1 MRNQPA
7 TARQAASRGP
17 ARRLLYRRVW
27 LPGYLYAALPFLY
40 LLLGILAL
48 ASGIWLPDPGWV
60 LGYLLLISAGCMH
73 AGVWFMMLRRRR
85 RHSRLRRSRAQ
96 RSPCSPVPGSAHRL

>member
-1 MRNQPA
+1 MRNKPA
-7 TARQAASRGP
+7 TARQAAFRGP
-17 ARRLLYRRVW
+17 SHRLLYRRIW

-48 ASGIWLPDPGWV
+48 ASGIWLPDPGWI
-60 LGYLLLISAGCMH
+60 LAYLLLISAGCLH

-85 RHSRLRRSRAQ
+85 RHSRLRRNRAQ
-96 RSPCSPVPGSAHRL
+96 RMPCSPVPGSTHRL